1 MAMLQSNSQVQPNRI
16 PISVITGFLGSG
28 KTTLLNH
35 LVKQPG
41 MDRVALII
49 NEFGEIG
56 LDNLL
61 IETAIENTLLLE
73 NGCICCSIRG
83 DLVDTIG
90 DLFAK
95 VRNDQIPSFERIL
108 IETTGL
114 ADPAPIVNTIQ
125 SEAAVTNRCRLDGVI
140 TIIDGVQ
147 GQRQAGANPEALVQ
161 IAQADLG
168 LISKSDLITTQKA
181 HQLSDFIRGVNPTI
195 HIDTIEHGRIDP
207 VKLFGFEDRHPAFD
221 PAAAEPHRHDHDKH
235 EHGDHAH
242 AHSGV
247 GTWSFS
253 DTTPIDRHRLTA
265 WLKMLFTVQ
274 APSMLRLK
282 GVVQTTDSDAPLL
295 VQAVGPVVSP
305 SRELAAWPNGEKITR
320 LVFIVRG
327 LPIETVQKSFH
338 RHVLP

>member
-1 MAMLQSNSQVQPNRI
+1 MLQTNSQVQPNRI

-41 MDRVALII
+41 MDKVALII

-95 VRNDQIPSFERIL
+95 VRNEQIPSFERIL

-125 SEAAVTNRCRLDGVI
+125 SETAVTNRCRLDGVI

-147 GQRQAGANPEALVQ
+147 GERQAGANPEALVQ

-168 LISKSDLITTQKA
+168 LISKSDLITPQKA
-181 HQLSDFIRGVNPTI
+181 HQLFDFVHGINPTI
-195 HIDTIEHGRIDP
+195 RIDTIEHGRIDP
-207 VKLFGFEDRHPAFD
+207 AKLFGFGDTHADLD
-221 PAAAEPHRHDHDKH
+221 PVAAEGHGHDHE
-235 EHGDHAH
+235 EHQHAHHAH
-242 AHSGV
+242 AHGGV
-247 GTWSFS
+247 GTWSYTDS
-253 DTTPIDRHRLTA
+253 TPIDRHRLTA
-265 WLKMLFTVQ
+265 WLKMLYTVR
-274 APSMLRLK
+274 APAMLRLK
-282 GVVQTTDSDAPLL
+282 GVVRTTDNDAPLL
-295 VQAVGPVVSP
+295 IQAVGPVVSP
-305 SRELAAWPNGEKITR
+305 SREMAAWPKGEKVTR
-320 LVFIVRG
+320 LVFIVRD
-327 LPIETVQKSFH
+327 LPIETVQESFR
-338 RHVLP
+338 RHVLS